1 MYEKEEGFIYL
12 GLRTDHLVIFA
23 HLNEVVPL
31 ADTTIT
37 HHHHHHHHHTCEP
50 LLVGQVGITD
60 DNNNGGQ
67 QDHK

>member
-1 MYEKEEGFIYL
+1 MYEKEEGCIYL

-37 HHHHHHHHHTCEP
+37 HHHHHRACEP

-60 DNNNGGQ
+60 NNNDGGQ
-67 QDHK
+67 QDHE